1 MSVGSAQINVR
12 VPSALRDKGN
22 ATLSLV
28 NSSPTKIIREVW
40 STLAQGAEA
49 YERLHEALVAESS
62 KDAAEETSRR
72 IAELER
78 ATCLFDEFG
87 AGVGL
92 DVTAFVPLDDGQAQ
106 EALYDE
112 FLESES

>member
-1 MSVGSAQINVR
+1 MSGGSAQINVR
-12 VPSALRDKGN
+12 VPNALRNKGN
-22 ATLSLV
+22 ATLALV

-40 STLAQGAEA
+40 DMLAQGAEA
-49 YERLHEALVAESS
+49 YERLHEVLVAESS
-62 KDAAEETSRR
+62 RGAAEEANRR

-87 AGVGL
+87 VRMDL
-92 DVTAFVPLDDGQAQ
+92 DVTAFVPLDDEQVQ

>member
-1 MSVGSAQINVR
+1 MSVGSSQINVR
-12 VPSALRDKGN
+12 VPSTLRDKGN

-40 STLAQGAEA
+40 SMLAQGAEA

-62 KDAAEETSRR
+62 RDVAEDTNRR
-72 IAELER
+72 MAELER
-78 ATCLFDEFG
+78 ATNLFDEFS
-87 AGVGL
+87 AGMDLNVL
-92 DVTAFVPLDDGQAQ
+92 AFVPLDDEQTQ